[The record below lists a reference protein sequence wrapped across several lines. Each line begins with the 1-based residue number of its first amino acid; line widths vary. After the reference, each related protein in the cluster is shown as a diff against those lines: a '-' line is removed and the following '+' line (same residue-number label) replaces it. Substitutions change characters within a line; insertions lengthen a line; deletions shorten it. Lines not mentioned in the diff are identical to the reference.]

1 MCIYVH
7 VHRHLRTTRIFESPL
22 CVFLCSDA
30 GAGLSLCRLLRKKRQ
45 QDRGIPHSGHS
56 ALRSAYSA
64 IPRLP
69 GAE

>member
-22 CVFLCSDA
+22 CVFLCSNA

-45 QDRGIPHSGHS
+45 QDRGILHSAHS